1 MGLMMNKLS
10 KLLGKT
16 PVLDTHLSFSGAYKV
31 KSTRLNETK
40 EETLINQNH
49 NGQQIASDDTH
60 LNQFWDW
67 FAGSATIDEKGRPI
81 VFYHGSPYKF
91 DKFKTKH
98 TFFSTSF
105 KFARDYA
112 ADKSFE
118 QQLDLAPKVYDC
130 YLRLKNPLNIGSEKS
145 IKAILKSIK
154 GQEIHVYGR
163 SFSERDLE
171 IALEGKTP
179 YNYLENFDE
188 AKVGDYIYP
197 LNKESTTYMVG
208 NSDYVITKKTTSNI
222 YAVRFKDEALFSPQQ
237 MFREPPKTFYEMMMV
252 SNNVTSPIPNNTKR
266 YKPTNGV
273 YISVPYDELQ
283 GLRIKNFAQNIDVDG
298 LKYGE
303 DGVATVEVPFKIKG
317 SFIMG
322 YTEYSEEQEIA
333 LYATVEVR
341 VYTNKENA
349 KLVKAGNTWGT
360 VENMM
365 IGNETFFD
373 FIHNIG
379 FDSIYIMEDG
389 VLNVCV
395 FDNSNIRFAPDF
407 KQVSSE
413 KPITE
418 AKAPKPTLVTQN
430 HLGNPI
436 AKDEESLKRFW
447 KWFGKSATV
456 DQKGRP
462 FVFYHGSAY
471 TFNKFEAHPIIGQFD
486 DDDAVFFSASKKFAE
501 GFGSDRVEYQTA
513 LEVGDEDAHEGSLNM
528 PDDEDDYIEEEH
540 LYECYLR
547 VMNPFNPKNKN
558 NVGLFIQWVKQNV
571 PAETLRYYKIDFDML
586 KSSLSG
592 SYLINYTND
601 LNSLNIW
608 DIIKISAYA
617 DSKPVETVMRN
628 QNPSNQIEGAIWQ
641 NSFNT
646 YAQVFY
652 KGKRTA
658 LAYSISPVDYKSL
671 QETAKK
677 LSKNGNFEINF
688 KVSPAM
694 VADRVMRSGIKFI
707 DAVSKK
713 VPATFPVEISWGER
727 AKKKELL
734 TVPVNIVV
742 WTITEKSNA
751 RSKSYKTIWEEM
763 ESLIIAENYS
773 FVGILKELGFDS
785 FYTYEEGYLNLAVF
799 DPKNIKSVDN
809 VGKWGR
815 GKNIYESSNEVLN
828 EMHVGD
834 PGDKNL
840 VYTGDFNTAVDKLI
854 DAYKNGVSDAYAKT
868 DLIFT
873 DAHHL
878 NGTFKTPITLVM
890 GVTDEMSVEEDRKK
904 QEFRKQINSALTR
917 EPDKTRQGSGLLH
930 LLDHSHDFDD
940 FFKKLP
946 KDVQEHIG
954 YLGYEDNAISNLRK
968 FLKSLPHFIQNGRQF
983 KHKASHN
990 NKTVLYLNGFVLV
1003 LFIEDKPKIGYQR
1016 VEYANDFTYVAT
1028 FYKLEDM
1035 TKLNAMRSNL
1045 LDYLK
1050 DKEAGRILPPKY
1062 NRRKIDNHPFTV
1074 EKKPTFKNTS
1084 HISQNIRSN
1093 QERVNKGT
1101 LHLNV
1106 KKQTEL

>member
-1 MGLMMNKLS
+1 MNKLT
-10 KLLGKT
+10 KIIGKT
-16 PVLDTHLSFSGAYKV
+16 IACDTHLSFGGAYKV
-31 KSTRLNETK
+31 KSTQLNEAK
-40 EETLINQNH
+40 EEALINLNH
-49 NGQQIASDDTH
+49 NGQQIASDNTR
-60 LNQFWDW
+60 LNKFWDW
-67 FAGSATIDEKGRPI
+67 FAGSATVDEKGRPI

-154 GQEIHVYGR
+154 GQEIRVYGR

-197 LNKESTTYMVG
+197 LNKESTSYMVG
-208 NSDYVITKKTTSNI
+208 NDDYVITKKTASNI

-237 MFREPPKTFYEMMMV
+237 MFKEPPKTFYEMMMV
-252 SNNVTSPIPNNTKR
+252 SNNVTSPIPNNTKK

-298 LKYGE
+298 LKYDE
-303 DGVATVEVPFKIKG
+303 DGLTTINIPFKIKG
-317 SFIMG
+317 SFITG

-365 IGNETFFD
+365 IGNELFFD
-373 FIHNIG
+373 VIHNIG

-395 FDNSNIRFAPDF
+395 FDGSSIRFTSDF
-407 KQVSSE
+407 KQVPSKNS
-413 KPITE
+413 ITE
-418 AKAPKPTLVTQN
+418 AKTPQPTLIMQN

-436 AKDEESLKRFW
+436 SKDEESLKRFW

-471 TFNKFEAHPIIGQFD
+471 TFSEFIPHQIIGQFED
-486 DDDAVFFSASKKFAE
+486 DKAIFFSTSKEFAE
-501 GFGSDRVEYQTA
+501 GFGSDRVEYQQA
-513 LEVGDEDAHEGSLNM
+513 LENDDEDAHEGALNV
-528 PDDEDDYIEEEH
+528 PDVDDDYIDEEH

-558 NVGLFIQWVKQNV
+558 NVNLFLQWIKQNI
-571 PAETLRYYKIDFDML
+571 PADILQHYGITFDSL
-586 KSSLSG
+586 KSTLSG
-592 SYLINYTND
+592 SYLMNYTEN
-601 LNSLNIW
+601 LNLLNMW

-617 DSKPVETVMRN
+617 DSKPVGIISTN
-628 QNPSNQIEGAIWQ
+628 QAPSDQIDNSLWQ

-652 KGKRTA
+652 KGKRSA
-658 LAYSISPVDYKSL
+658 FAYSILPVDYKSL
-671 QETAKK
+671 METAKK
-677 LSKNGNFEINF
+677 LSKNGKFEIIF
-688 KVSPAM
+688 KVSPSM
-694 VADRVMRSGIKFI
+694 VADRIMRSGIKFS

-727 AKKKELL
+727 VKKKELM

-742 WTITEKSNA
+742 WTINEKDNA
-751 RSKSYKTIWEEM
+751 RSKSYDSIWEEM
-763 ESLIIAENYS
+763 ERLIIDDEYS

-785 FYTYEEGYLNLAVF
+785 FYTYEEGHLNLAVF

-815 GKNIYESSNEVLN
+815 GKNIYES
-828 EMHVGD
+828 
-834 PGDKNL
+834 
-840 VYTGDFNTAVDKLI
+840 
-854 DAYKNGVSDAYAKT
+854 
-868 DLIFT
+868 
-873 DAHHL
+873 
-878 NGTFKTPITLVM
+878 
-890 GVTDEMSVEEDRKK
+890 R
-904 QEFRKQINSALTR
+904 
-917 EPDKTRQGSGLLH
+917 
-930 LLDHSHDFDD
+930 
-940 FFKKLP
+940 
-946 KDVQEHIG
+946 
-954 YLGYEDNAISNLRK
+954 
-968 FLKSLPHFIQNGRQF
+968 
-983 KHKASHN
+983 
-990 NKTVLYLNGFVLV
+990 
-1003 LFIEDKPKIGYQR
+1003 
-1016 VEYANDFTYVAT
+1016 
-1028 FYKLEDM
+1028 
-1035 TKLNAMRSNL
+1035 
-1045 LDYLK
+1045 
-1050 DKEAGRILPPKY
+1050 
-1062 NRRKIDNHPFTV
+1062 
-1074 EKKPTFKNTS
+1074 
-1084 HISQNIRSN
+1084 
-1093 QERVNKGT
+1093 
-1101 LHLNV
+1101 
-1106 KKQTEL
+1106 